1 MLQLPEKQTN
11 KQKNHTKKTDHLN
24 QTREHLKQE
33 VLGELKTTA
42 LELLPP
48 EKLSNCIMMPL

>member
-11 KQKNHTKKTDHLN
+11 KQTDHLN

>member
-1 MLQLPEKQTN
+1 MLQLPEKQTKN
-11 KQKNHTKKTDHLN
+11 KTKTDHLN

-48 EKLSNCIMMPL
+48 ETMSNCIMMPL